1 MTAAATTEAAD
12 EIEAALAA
20 IAEELQVGDVVKA
33 AESVQA
39 LVASCQA
46 AGGQRL
52 KSEQIVRLRSLLERC
67 TDLANAA
74 DVKLN
79 TALRKFGI
87 GGRARRAYGVR

>member
-1 MTAAATTEAAD
+1 MTAAATAEAAD

-20 IAEELQVGDVVKA
+20 VADHLQAGDVVTA
-33 AESVQA
+33 AASVKV

-46 AGGQRL
+46 AEGRRL
-52 KSEQIVRLRSLLERC
+52 QPEQIARMRALLARC
-67 TDLANAA
+67 ADLAGTEE
-74 DVKLN
+74 VKLN